1 MMNNNTVSR
10 NEALSAVGRGGGLQG
25 NYTGVNDIIY
35 GNYAATGPEI
45 YEGYFMFN
53 YTCCSTPIS
62 GTGNITDDPM
72 FVNPDSLNFY
82 LQSGSPCI
90 DTGDPNSPLDPDS
103 TRADMGC
110 FYFDQSAGSPV
121 SVTLTP
127 YNPPIQI
134 PASGGS
140 FDFNIAVAV
149 DGMTPQTF
157 DVWIMVT
164 LPNGFPY
171 GPVLGPVNLTLP
183 GGASLGRDRTQA
195 VPPGAPEGDY
205 AYVAYVGAYPDDI
218 WDEDSFPFEKL
229 GTNGGGWTGGWFNRG
244 ASLMTEANAYSATQA
259 PKFSLS
265 SLPNPF
271 NSQTILNFTLSV
283 PCEVTLVI
291 HDVRGRVV
299 ANLIDDWLQAGTY
312 PVVFDGSALS
322 SGIYLASLKSGGSI
336 QTLKLLHLK

>member
-1 MMNNNTVSR
+1 MNNNTVSR
-10 NEALSAVGRGGGLQG
+10 NEALSAAGRGGGLQG
-25 NYTGVNDIIY
+25 NYTGVNNIIY
-35 GNYAATGPEI
+35 GNYAVTGPEI

-53 YTCCSTPIS
+53 YSCCSTSIS

-82 LQSGSPCI
+82 LQSGSPCV

-121 SVTLTP
+121 SVTLIP

-134 PASGGS
+134 PAMGGS
-140 FDFNIAVAV
+140 FDYNIAVNVNEA
-149 DGMTPQTF
+149 MPQTF
-157 DVWIMVT
+157 DIWTMVT
-164 LPNGFPY
+164 LPNGSPY
-171 GPVLGPVNLTLP
+171 GPLLGPVNLTLS
-183 GGASLGRDRTQA
+183 GGASASRDRTQI
-195 VPPGAPEGDY
+195 VPSGAPAGAY
-205 AYVAYVGAYPDDI
+205 AYVAYVGSYPDDI

-229 GTNGGGWTGGWFNRG
+229 GINGGGWTDGWFNRG
-244 ASLMTEANAYSATQA
+244 ESFVIAGNPGSAVPASD
-259 PKFSLS
+259 FHLS

-271 NSQTILNFTLSV
+271 NSQTVLNFTLSV
-283 PCEVTLVI
+283 PGEVTLVI

-299 ANLIDDWLQAGTY
+299 ANLIDQWLQPGTY
-312 PVVFDGSALS
+312 PVVLDGSRLS
-322 SGIYLASLKSGGSI
+322 SGIYLALMKSGGSI